1 MEGQGLVA
9 LFGMLLGC
17 EVVEVV
23 VVGILQ
29 QKFSPSPL
37 FIVEWGGGDRL
48 PAPFCLPPLSRF
60 PSCCAASG
68 FRSILHE
75 SGKLC
80 GLPSLKATSKKKE
93 RKTKRENIVFWVL
106 IVAQDW
112 AEDMG
117 SVSNQEFPGGVNLMS
132 STLMFRVN

>member
-23 VVGILQ
+23 VVVVVVEILQ

-37 FIVEWGGGDRL
+37 LIVEQRRGDRL

-60 PSCCAASG
+60 PSRCAVSA

-75 SGKLC
+75 SGNLC
-80 GLPSLKATSKKKE
+80 GLPSLRAANKKKKKE
-93 RKTKRENIVFWVL
+93 NIVSWVL
-106 IVAQDW
+106 IFDSRLRQKTWVP
-112 AEDMG
+112 
-117 SVSNQEFPGGVNLMS
+117 FLTRS
-132 STLMFRVN
+132 SQVE